1 VRVIGSETQNVA
13 LYGMGFWVF
22 FNGPNYAGC
31 SGPDGICQVNIVD
44 LEDLKSG
51 SDVKLYNVNTK
62 GVQNLISIGGSGD
75 TTTAPQTENPGSWGG
90 VVAAFL
96 EFE

>member
-1 VRVIGSETQNVA
+1 
-13 LYGMGFWVF
+13 MGFWVF
-22 FNGPNYAGC
+22 FNGPQYASC

-44 LEDLKSG
+44 LDDLKS
-51 SDVKLYNVNTK
+51 SSEVKLYNVNTK
-62 GVQNLISIGGSGD
+62 GVKNLISIGGSAD
-75 TTTAPQTENPGSWGG
+75 TTTATQTENPGSWGG